1 MTCTTY
7 SSYTCNILIKLK
19 TFLTFQV
26 FFNLT
31 MKFNTISDCNVH
43 MCREIWDTYSMFS
56 DIKVRVKAVKTM
68 SKHRLWGLYI
78 YLLVN

>member
-1 MTCTTY
+1 
-7 SSYTCNILIKLK
+7 
-19 TFLTFQV
+19 
-26 FFNLT
+26 